1 MENPRPEKVAV
12 VDEVR
17 ERISSTEAV
26 VITDYR
32 GLDVPALADLRRQLR
47 DAGGDYKVYKN
58 TLTRFAARELNLDLD
73 EVLVGPTALAFVGS
87 RDDGSPGDAVS
98 LAKALCRYAEDS
110 NFLSIKGGVLDG
122 QVISA
127 DEVNALSKLGTRTEI
142 LAEILGLLEAPLSE
156 MAGLLEAPLV
166 EMAGLLEAPLVE
178 TAGLLEALNEKGGA
192 AA

>member
-17 ERISSTEAV
+17 ERISATEAV

-47 DAGGDYKVYKN
+47 EAGGDYKVYKN
-58 TLTRFAARELNLDLD
+58 TLTRFAARDLNLDLD

-98 LAKALCRYAEDS
+98 LAKALCKYAEDS

-127 DEVNALSKLGTRTEI
+127 DEVSALSKLGTRTEI

-156 MAGLLEAPLV
+156 MAGLLEAPMV
-166 EMAGLLEAPLVE
+166 EMAGLLDAPLVE
-178 TAGLLEALNEKGGA
+178 TAGLLESLSARGDAGA
-192 AA
+192 